1 MKLKEFIITIE
12 DENGFQRDI
21 KVISTDS
28 FSALKSLA
36 NGDCFQYNGGVVIDV
51 NENLEH
57 ESQWSWNF
65 C

>member
-12 DENGFQRDI
+12 DENGFQRNV

-36 NGDCFQYNGGVVIDV
+36 WGNCFQYNGGVVVGV

-57 ESQWSWNF
+57 EMVLEHL

>member
-1 MKLKEFIITIE
+1 MKFKEFIITIE
-12 DENGFQRDI
+12 DKNGFQRDV